1 MHLFIMEYET
11 DAERK
16 RIDYAIERWKDKI
29 KIIKPRGTIIIV
41 EGDRKKLDNFIEDMH
56 ARLEKS
62 EKKLVVYEVKDYQHK
77 VEKNIKKL
85 LYETEEDINFI
96 KKFLDYLMVKLN
108 AGYEYRTKLGKVYRV
123 YTKKGQAKIEV
134 SVQDKNDKCIITIRV
149 EGYGAV
155 VDFLSNKIDS
165 EIRVFLEEG

>member
-16 RIDYAIERWKDKI
+16 RIDYAIERWKDEI
-29 KIIKPRGTIIIV
+29 KIIKPKGTIVIV
-41 EGDRKKLDNFIEDMH
+41 EGDRKKINDFIEDMH

-62 EKKLVVYEVKDYQHK
+62 EKKLEVYEVKEYEYK
-77 VEKNIKKL
+77 VEKNIRKL
-85 LYETEEDINFI
+85 SYETREDISFI

-108 AGYEYRTKLGKVYRV
+108 AGYDYNSKLGKVYRV
-123 YTKKGQAKIEV
+123 YTKKGQAQIEM
-134 SVQDKNDKCIITIRV
+134 SVDEKGDGCNIIVRV

-165 EIRVFLEEG
+165 EIRMFLRGV